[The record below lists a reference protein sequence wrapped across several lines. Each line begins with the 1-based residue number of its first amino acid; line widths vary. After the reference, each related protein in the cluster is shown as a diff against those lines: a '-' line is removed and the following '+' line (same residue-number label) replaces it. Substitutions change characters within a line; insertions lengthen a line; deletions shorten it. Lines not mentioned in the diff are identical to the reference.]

1 MTPGSNPAPPPSATR
16 SLHNWMGLAVA
27 GLVFAGLSDSEQ
39 PALHLV
45 LLLLSVLLF
54 TVGALDLF
62 RCKTHRRASA
72 GLDLDKARPPDLR
85 RVAVKL
91 LGLTGTL
98 GVLALW
104 YWLIPE
110 YQGGFYHPAAMALRL
125 VGLPLL
131 VLIAGGI
138 FFLDGR
144 LRQPEDGFFQMGLL
158 LLGRVRR
165 TDREALRLHA
175 LGWAVKGFFT
185 PIMFVYLCNVLEDLR
200 GFSIASWTP
209 GEVVRAVILL
219 TLGVDLLFTVAG
231 YLFSS
236 RILDTHLRSVDG
248 TLLGWLVTL
257 VCYRPLWDGLERPY
271 FAYHG
276 DHWEAWVGQGPLGW
290 IWCAAICACLAVYAW
305 STLTFGLRFSNLT
318 HRGILTNGPYRLA
331 RHPAYLSKNLSWW
344 LISMPFLS
352 STGVGD
358 ALRRS
363 LLLLL
368 VNGIYFLRART
379 EERHLGRDPVYRAYA
394 VWMDEH
400 GPLRFLSRRLRFLRF
415 RPPPGM
421 PPPAGEG
428 PCAAATL

>member
-1 MTPGSNPAPPPSATR
+1 MPPVHPPAPPPSTTR
-16 SLHNWMGLAVA
+16 SLHNWMGLVA
-27 GLVFAGLSDSEQ
+27 AALVFAWLSDSGQ
-39 PALHLV
+39 PTLHLE
-45 LLLLSVLLF
+45 LLLLSVLLL
-54 TVGALDLF
+54 TIGALDLI

-72 GLDLDKARPPDLR
+72 GLDLAQARPPDLR

-91 LGLTGTL
+91 LGLAGTL
-98 GVLALW
+98 GLLALW

-110 YQGGFYHPAAMALRL
+110 YHGGFYHPAAMALRL

-131 VLIAGGI
+131 VLLAGGI

-144 LRQPEDGFFQMGLL
+144 LRQPEDGFFQAGLA
-158 LLGRVRR
+158 LLGRFRR
-165 TDREALRLHA
+165 VDQEALRLHL

-185 PIMFVYLCNVLEDLR
+185 PIMFVYLCCVLEDLR
-200 GFSIASWTP
+200 GFAIAAWTP
-209 GEVVRAVILL
+209 GEVVRAAVLL

-231 YLFSS
+231 YLFST
-236 RILDTHLRSVDG
+236 RVLDTHLRSVDA

-276 DHWEAWVGQGPLGW
+276 DNWEIWVGQGALGW
-290 IWCAAICACLAVYAW
+290 VWGGAICLCLFVYAW

-318 HRGILTNGPYRLA
+318 HRGILTNGPYRLT

-352 STGVGD
+352 NVGVGD

-394 VWMDEH
+394 DWMDRH
-400 GPLRFLSRRLRFLRF
+400 GPLRFLSRRLLFLRF
-415 RPPPGM
+415 RPPPGTSA
-421 PPPAGEG
+421 PVGEG